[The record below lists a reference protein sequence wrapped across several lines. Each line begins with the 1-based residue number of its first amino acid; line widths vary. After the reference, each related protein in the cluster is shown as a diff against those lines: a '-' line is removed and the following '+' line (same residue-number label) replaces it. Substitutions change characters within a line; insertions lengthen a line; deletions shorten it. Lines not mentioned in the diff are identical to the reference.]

1 MTAQAFQNKSIYEY
15 DNFRNFLRDFYLA
28 AKKKHK
34 KMSFRYFSR
43 LAGLASPS
51 SLKRVMDGERKLTPD
66 GIAKFAKALKL
77 SKAEASF
84 FEKLVKFNQSEDA
97 KERQSLV
104 RELVKFRG
112 YQRMKPFNQ
121 AQFNCLAN
129 WYYLPIREM
138 VNLPH
143 FVEDPQWIAKH
154 LHPPIKASEAKKALD
169 EMLQLG
175 LLVHSAE
182 GKLIQSNAHI
192 STGDEVTS
200 GAVANYHRQLLTLA
214 SDSIES
220 VAREHRDISAMTLG
234 VSEKSA
240 KTLKE
245 MIQNFR
251 KEVVEFLAQQPDD
264 NESVYQLNLQLFPVI
279 NLQKESD

>member
-1 MTAQAFQNKSIYEY
+1 MTAQASQNKSIYEY
-15 DNFRNFLRDFYLA
+15 DNFRTFLRDFYLS
-28 AKKKHK
+28 AKKKDK

-43 LAGLASPS
+43 LAGLSSPS
-51 SLKRVMDGERKLTPD
+51 SLKRVMDGERKLTPI
-66 GIAKFAKALKL
+66 GIEKFAKALKL
-77 SKAEASF
+77 SKTETSF
-84 FEKLVKFNQSEDA
+84 FEKLVQFNQSEDA
-97 KERQSLV
+97 NEKQSLAKD
-104 RELVKFRG
+104 LLKFRG
-112 YQRMKPFNQ
+112 YQRTKPLNQ

-129 WYYLPIREM
+129 WYYLTIREM
-138 VNLPH
+138 VNLPN
-143 FVEDPQWIAKH
+143 FVEDPQWIANH
-154 LHPPIKASEAKKALD
+154 LNPPIKVSEAKKALE

-175 LLVHSAE
+175 LLVYSAE

-200 GAVANYHRQLLTLA
+200 GAVANYHRQLLILA
-214 SDSIES
+214 SDSIET

-251 KEVVEFLAQQPDD
+251 KEVVEFLAQQSDD
-264 NESVYQLNLQLFPVI
+264 NESVYQLNLQLFPVA
-279 NLQKESD
+279 NSKKESA